1 VRVVLVGGIWV
12 LSSVSEAECS
22 RLYIISIVLNKYCG
36 FFVFQFGIIDISCIC
51 NRFFVRNY
59 DFWRIVF
66 GFGGI
71 PSINLF
77 LLYRI
82 RFGISIG
89 EIIVII
95 FFRMKSII
103 EII

>member
-1 VRVVLVGGIWV
+1 MRVVLVGGIWV

-71 PSINLF
+71 PRINLF